1 MVKRTRKTDPL
12 ALPARKPDAT
22 FADRCVEAIRQF
34 GFDELEYLRHSTSF
48 TQLDI
53 IDFFVRQTKR
63 DVARNR
69 IVDEK
74 NILGHIAD
82 GIPPRKYQRSC
93 QRLSIDQNLACGR
106 IIQAKQQINKGRF
119 SGTSWTNHTE

>member
-12 ALPARKPDAT
+12 ALPARKADAT
-22 FADRCVEAIRQF
+22 FADGGVEAIRQSC
-34 GFDELEYLRHSTSF
+34 FDELEYLRHSTSF
-48 TQLDI
+48 TQLDM

-82 GIPPRKYQRSC
+82 GVPPRRHQRSC
-93 QRLSIDQNLACGR
+93 KGLSIDQELAC
-106 IIQAKQQINKGRF
+106 
-119 SGTSWTNHTE
+119 